1 MKTSKEIKTAILVLL
16 GILLFIF
23 IFNYLKGENL
33 LSSSRKITAIY
44 SNVEGLAISS
54 AVTINGHKVGRVQ
67 DIRFTDD
74 NSGMLEVSMLID
86 SDFNFSKNSIAELY
100 ESGLIGG
107 KAISIIPAFDG
118 SANTISGD
126 VLKSKIKPGLTELVN
141 QRLTPLQEKIE
152 SVMVSADHL
161 LNNVNSIFDEKT
173 KSDIKGSI
181 SQLEQTIS
189 SFEKTSNSLQNLLET
204 NKNAINNSIGNFSD
218 ISDDLSI
225 VTDKLSKSDFE
236 QTINELKYSLNS
248 FNSLLSDLDN
258 GEGSLGKLFNDE
270 GLYNNLEASLGQL
283 ESLLEDMKLNPKR
296 YVHFSL
302 FGKKINNMSRK
313 TLIRILI
320 QINNK
325 DLCI

>member
-1 MKTSKEIKTAILVLL
+1 MKTSKEIKTAVLVLS

-54 AVTINGHKVGRVQ
+54 AVTINGHKVGKVQ

-74 NSGMLEVSMLID
+74 KSGMLEVSMLID

-118 SANTISGD
+118 SANTVSGD

-152 SVMVSADHL
+152 SVMVSADLL

-173 KSDIKGSI
+173 KSDIKVSI

-204 NKNAINNSIGNFSD
+204 NKNAINNSIGNISD

-236 QTINELKYSLNS
+236 QTINELKFSLNN
-248 FNSLLSDLDN
+248 FNSLLSGLDN

-302 FGKKINNMSRK
+302 FGKKNKQYIERDINKNTDS
-313 TLIRILI
+313 
-320 QINNK
+320 NK
-325 DLCI
+325 

>member
-54 AVTINGHKVGRVQ
+54 AVTINGHKVGKVQ

-74 NSGMLEVSMLID
+74 KSGMLEVSMLID

-107 KAISIIPAFDG
+107 KAISIVPAFDG
-118 SANTISGD
+118 SANTVSGD

-152 SVMVSADHL
+152 SVMVSADLL

-248 FNSLLSDLDN
+248 FNSLLSDLDR

-302 FGKKINNMSRK
+302 FGKKNKQYIERDINKNTDS
-313 TLIRILI
+313 
-320 QINNK
+320 NK
-325 DLCI
+325 

>member
-1 MKTSKEIKTAILVLL
+1 MKTSKEIKTAVLVLS

-54 AVTINGHKVGRVQ
+54 AVTINGHKVGKVQ

-74 NSGMLEVSMLID
+74 KSGMLEVSMLID

-107 KAISIIPAFDG
+107 KAISIVPAFDG
-118 SANTISGD
+118 SANTVSGD

-204 NKNAINNSIGNFSD
+204 NKNAINNSIGNISD

-236 QTINELKYSLNS
+236 QTINELKFSLNN
-248 FNSLLSDLDN
+248 FNSLLSGLDS

-302 FGKKINNMSRK
+302 FGKKNKQYIERDINKNTDS
-313 TLIRILI
+313 
-320 QINNK
+320 NK
-325 DLCI
+325 

>member
-1 MKTSKEIKTAILVLL
+1 MKTSKEIKTAVLVLS

-54 AVTINGHKVGRVQ
+54 AVTINGHKVGKVQ

-74 NSGMLEVSMLID
+74 KSGMLEVSMLID

-107 KAISIIPAFDG
+107 KAISIVPVFDG
-118 SANTISGD
+118 SANTVSGD

-152 SVMVSADHL
+152 SVMVSADLL

-204 NKNAINNSIGNFSD
+204 NKNAINNSIGNISD

-236 QTINELKYSLNS
+236 QTINELKFSLNN
-248 FNSLLSDLDN
+248 FNSLLSGLDS

-302 FGKKINNMSRK
+302 FGKKNKQYIERDINKNTDS
-313 TLIRILI
+313 
-320 QINNK
+320 NK
-325 DLCI
+325 

>member
-54 AVTINGHKVGRVQ
+54 AVTINGHKVGKVQ

-74 NSGMLEVSMLID
+74 KSGMLEVSMLID

-107 KAISIIPAFDG
+107 KAISIVPAFDG
-118 SANTISGD
+118 SANTVSGD

-152 SVMVSADHL
+152 SVMVSADLL

-248 FNSLLSDLDN
+248 FNSLLSDLDR

-302 FGKKINNMSRK
+302 FGKKNKQYVEKDINKNTDS
-313 TLIRILI
+313 
-320 QINNK
+320 NK
-325 DLCI
+325 

>member
-1 MKTSKEIKTAILVLL
+1 MKTSKEIKTAVLVLS

-54 AVTINGHKVGRVQ
+54 AVTINGHKVGKVQ

-74 NSGMLEVSMLID
+74 KSGMLEVSMLID

-118 SANTISGD
+118 SANTVSGD

-152 SVMVSADHL
+152 SVMVSADLL

-204 NKNAINNSIGNFSD
+204 NKNAINNSIGNISD

-236 QTINELKYSLNS
+236 QTINELKFSLNN
-248 FNSLLSDLDN
+248 FNSLLSGLDS

-302 FGKKINNMSRK
+302 FGKKNKQYIERDINKNTDS
-313 TLIRILI
+313 
-320 QINNK
+320 NK
-325 DLCI
+325 

>member
-1 MKTSKEIKTAILVLL
+1 MKTSKEIKTAVLVLS

-54 AVTINGHKVGRVQ
+54 AVTINGHKVGKVQ

-74 NSGMLEVSMLID
+74 KSGMLEVSMFID

-118 SANTISGD
+118 SANTVSGD

-152 SVMVSADHL
+152 SVMVSADLL

-173 KSDIKGSI
+173 KSYIKGSL

-204 NKNAINNSIGNFSD
+204 NKNAINNSIGNISD

-236 QTINELKYSLNS
+236 QTINELKFSLNN
-248 FNSLLSDLDN
+248 FNSLLSGLDS

-302 FGKKINNMSRK
+302 FGKKNKQYVERDINKNTDS
-313 TLIRILI
+313 
-320 QINNK
+320 NK
-325 DLCI
+325 

>member
-1 MKTSKEIKTAILVLL
+1 MKTSKEIKTAVLVLS

-54 AVTINGHKVGRVQ
+54 AVTINGHKVGKVQ

-74 NSGMLEVSMLID
+74 KSGMLEVSMLID

-118 SANTISGD
+118 SANTVSGD

-152 SVMVSADHL
+152 SVMVSADLL

-236 QTINELKYSLNS
+236 QTINELKFSLNN
-248 FNSLLSDLDN
+248 FNSLLSGLDS

-302 FGKKINNMSRK
+302 FGKKNKQYIERDINKNTDS
-313 TLIRILI
+313 
-320 QINNK
+320 NK
-325 DLCI
+325 

>member
-1 MKTSKEIKTAILVLL
+1 MKTSKEIKTAVLVLS

-54 AVTINGHKVGRVQ
+54 AVTINGHKVGKVQ

-74 NSGMLEVSMLID
+74 KSGMLEVSMLID

-118 SANTISGD
+118 SANTVSGD

-152 SVMVSADHL
+152 SVIVSADLL

-204 NKNAINNSIGNFSD
+204 NKNSINNSIGNISD

-236 QTINELKYSLNS
+236 QTINELKFSLNN
-248 FNSLLSDLDN
+248 FNSLLSGLDS
-258 GEGSLGKLFNDE
+258 GKGSLGKLFNDE

-302 FGKKINNMSRK
+302 FGKKNKQYIERDINKNTDS
-313 TLIRILI
+313 
-320 QINNK
+320 NK
-325 DLCI
+325 

>member
-1 MKTSKEIKTAILVLL
+1 MKTSKEIKTAVLVLS

-54 AVTINGHKVGRVQ
+54 AVTINGHKVGKVQ

-74 NSGMLEVSMLID
+74 KSGMLEVSMLID

-107 KAISIIPAFDG
+107 KAISIVPAFDG
-118 SANTISGD
+118 SANTVSGD

-152 SVMVSADHL
+152 SVIVSADLL

-204 NKNAINNSIGNFSD
+204 NKNAINNSIGNISD

-236 QTINELKYSLNS
+236 QTINELKFSLNN
-248 FNSLLSDLDN
+248 FNSLLSGLDS

-302 FGKKINNMSRK
+302 FGKKNKQYIERDINKNTDS
-313 TLIRILI
+313 
-320 QINNK
+320 NK
-325 DLCI
+325 

>member
-1 MKTSKEIKTAILVLL
+1 MKTSKEIKTAVLVLS

-54 AVTINGHKVGRVQ
+54 AVTINGHKVGKVQ

-74 NSGMLEVSMLID
+74 KSGMLEVSMLID

-118 SANTISGD
+118 SANTVSGD

-204 NKNAINNSIGNFSD
+204 NKNAINNSIGNISD

-236 QTINELKYSLNS
+236 QTINELKFSLNN
-248 FNSLLSDLDN
+248 FNSLLSGLDS

-302 FGKKINNMSRK
+302 FGKKNKQYIERDINKNTDS
-313 TLIRILI
+313 
-320 QINNK
+320 NK
-325 DLCI
+325 

>member
-1 MKTSKEIKTAILVLL
+1 MKTSKEIKTAVLVLS

-54 AVTINGHKVGRVQ
+54 AVTINGHKVGKVQ

-74 NSGMLEVSMLID
+74 KSGMLEVSMLID

-100 ESGLIGG
+100 ELGLIGG

-118 SANTISGD
+118 SANTVSGD

-152 SVMVSADHL
+152 SVMVSADLL

-204 NKNAINNSIGNFSD
+204 NKNAINNSIGNISD

-236 QTINELKYSLNS
+236 QTINELKFSLNN
-248 FNSLLSDLDN
+248 FNSLLSGLDS

-302 FGKKINNMSRK
+302 FGKKNKQYIERDINKNTDS
-313 TLIRILI
+313 
-320 QINNK
+320 NK
-325 DLCI
+325 

>member
-1 MKTSKEIKTAILVLL
+1 MKTTKEIKTSILVIS
-16 GILLFIF
+16 GIVLFIF
-23 IFNYLKGENL
+23 IFNYLKGENIL
-33 LSSSRKITAIY
+33 NNSRKISAIY
-44 SNVEGLAISS
+44 DNVEGLAISS
-54 AVTINGHKVGRVQ
+54 AVTINGHKVGKVQ
-67 DIRFTDD
+67 SINFTDD
-74 NSGMLEVSMLID
+74 GSGKLKVIMLIE
-86 SDFNFSKNSIAELY
+86 SDFYFSNKSTAELY

-107 KAISIIPAFDG
+107 KAIAIIPAFDG
-118 SANTISGD
+118 SANTVSGD

-152 SVMVSADHL
+152 SVMVSADLL

-173 KSDIKGSI
+173 KYKIKGSI

-189 SFEKTSNSLQNLLET
+189 SFEKTSNSVQNLLES
-204 NKNAINNSIGNFSD
+204 NKNLINNSIANFSD

-236 QTINELKYSLNS
+236 QTINELKFSLNN
-248 FNSLLSDLDN
+248 FNSLLSDLDR

-283 ESLLEDMKLNPKR
+283 ESLIEDMKLNPKR

-302 FGKKINNMSRK
+302 FGKKNKQYVERDINKNTDS
-313 TLIRILI
+313 
-320 QINNK
+320 NK
-325 DLCI
+325 

>member
-1 MKTSKEIKTAILVLL
+1 MKTSKEIKTAVLVLS

-54 AVTINGHKVGRVQ
+54 AVTINGHKVGKVQ

-74 NSGMLEVSMLID
+74 KSGMLEVSMLID

-107 KAISIIPAFDG
+107 KAISIVPAFDG
-118 SANTISGD
+118 SANTVSGD

-152 SVMVSADHL
+152 SVMVSADLL

-204 NKNAINNSIGNFSD
+204 NKNAINNSISNFSD

-236 QTINELKYSLNS
+236 QTINELKFSLNN
-248 FNSLLSDLDN
+248 FNSLLSDLDR

-302 FGKKINNMSRK
+302 FGKKNKQYIERDINKNTDS
-313 TLIRILI
+313 
-320 QINNK
+320 NK
-325 DLCI
+325 

>member
-1 MKTSKEIKTAILVLL
+1 LKTSKEIKTAVLVLS

-23 IFNYLKGENL
+23 IFNYLKGENI

-54 AVTINGHKVGRVQ
+54 AVTINGHKVGKVQ
-67 DIRFTDD
+67 DISFTGDE
-74 NSGMLEVSMLID
+74 SGMLEVLMLID
-86 SDFNFSKNSIAELY
+86 NDFNFSKNSIAELY

-118 SANTISGD
+118 SANIVSGD

-152 SVMVSADHL
+152 SVMVSADLL

-173 KSDIKGSI
+173 KSEIKGSI

-204 NKNAINNSIGNFSD
+204 NKNAINNSIANFSD

-236 QTINELKYSLNS
+236 QTINELKFSLNN
-248 FNSLLSDLDN
+248 FNSLLSDLDR

-302 FGKKINNMSRK
+302 FGKKNKQYIERDINKNTDS
-313 TLIRILI
+313 
-320 QINNK
+320 NK
-325 DLCI
+325 

>member
-1 MKTSKEIKTAILVLL
+1 MKTSKEIKTAVLVLS

-54 AVTINGHKVGRVQ
+54 AVTINGHKVGKVQ

-74 NSGMLEVSMLID
+74 KSGMLEVSMLID

-118 SANTISGD
+118 SANTVSGD

-152 SVMVSADHL
+152 SVMVSADLL

-225 VTDKLSKSDFE
+225 VTEKLSKSDFE
-236 QTINELKYSLNS
+236 QTINELKFSLNN
-248 FNSLLSDLDN
+248 FNSLLSGLDS

-302 FGKKINNMSRK
+302 FGKKNKQYIKRDINKNTDS
-313 TLIRILI
+313 
-320 QINNK
+320 NK
-325 DLCI
+325 

>member
-54 AVTINGHKVGRVQ
+54 AVTINGHKVGKVQ

-118 SANTISGD
+118 SAKTISGD

-173 KSDIKGSI
+173 KSEIKGSI

-248 FNSLLSDLDN
+248 FNSLLSDLDR

-302 FGKKINNMSRK
+302 FGKKNKQYVEKDINKNTDS
-313 TLIRILI
+313 
-320 QINNK
+320 NK
-325 DLCI
+325 

>member
-1 MKTSKEIKTAILVLL
+1 MKTSKEIKTAVLVLS

-118 SANTISGD
+118 SANTVSGD

-248 FNSLLSDLDN
+248 FNSLLSDLDR

-302 FGKKINNMSRK
+302 FGKKNKQYVEKDINKNTDS
-313 TLIRILI
+313 
-320 QINNK
+320 NK
-325 DLCI
+325 

>member
-1 MKTSKEIKTAILVLL
+1 LKTSKEIKTAVLVLS

-54 AVTINGHKVGRVQ
+54 AVTINGHKVGKVQ

-74 NSGMLEVSMLID
+74 KSGMLEVSMLID

-107 KAISIIPAFDG
+107 KAISIVPAFDG
-118 SANTISGD
+118 SANTVSGD

-152 SVMVSADHL
+152 SVMVSADLL

-204 NKNAINNSIGNFSD
+204 NKNAINNSIVNISD

-236 QTINELKYSLNS
+236 QTINELKFSLNN
-248 FNSLLSDLDN
+248 FNSLLSGLDS

-302 FGKKINNMSRK
+302 FGKKNKQYIERDINKNTDS
-313 TLIRILI
+313 
-320 QINNK
+320 NK
-325 DLCI
+325 

>member
-1 MKTSKEIKTAILVLL
+1 MKTSKEIKTAVLVLS

-54 AVTINGHKVGRVQ
+54 AVTINGHKVGKVQ

-74 NSGMLEVSMLID
+74 KSGMLEVSMLID

-118 SANTISGD
+118 SSNTVSGD

-152 SVMVSADHL
+152 SVMVSADLL

-204 NKNAINNSIGNFSD
+204 NKNAINNSIGNISD

-236 QTINELKYSLNS
+236 QTINELKFSLNN
-248 FNSLLSDLDN
+248 FNSLLSGLDN

-302 FGKKINNMSRK
+302 FGKKNKQYIERDINKNTDS
-313 TLIRILI
+313 
-320 QINNK
+320 NK
-325 DLCI
+325 

>member
-1 MKTSKEIKTAILVLL
+1 MKTSKEIKTAVLVLS

-44 SNVEGLAISS
+44 SNIEGLAISS
-54 AVTINGHKVGRVQ
+54 AVTINGHKVGKVQ

-74 NSGMLEVSMLID
+74 KSGMLEVSMLID

-118 SANTISGD
+118 SANTVSGD

-152 SVMVSADHL
+152 SVMVSADLL

-225 VTDKLSKSDFE
+225 VTEKLSKSDFE
-236 QTINELKYSLNS
+236 QTINELKFSLNN
-248 FNSLLSDLDN
+248 FNSLLSGLDS

-302 FGKKINNMSRK
+302 FGKKNKQYIERDINKNTDS
-313 TLIRILI
+313 
-320 QINNK
+320 NK
-325 DLCI
+325 